1 MKRKGDETQR
11 VTGQCPLVHTTHRNH
26 ETHPQRQR
34 ETRASLGNSNRT
46 NHRAQRAL
54 HRGSFPELSPNGGG
68 GVGKETIR
76 GINAGWASR
85 SGGWEHPEGGGRSTG
100 SETPEQSLF
109 QRPWSPTARGTEA
122 PETPRGWYREQP
134 ACSYLPRETIDPAW
148 SWELGQGAGRAG
160 APTTPE
166 RWQFCAG
173 NPSWCPGRQGAGP
186 SSPIHSLGLLR
197 ALCVNERSNGFG
209 RIAGLGRG
217 GAGKQR

>member
-11 VTGQCPLVHTTHRNH
+11 VRGQRPPEHTTHRNH
-26 ETHPQRQR
+26 ETHPQGQR
-34 ETRASLGNSNRT
+34 ETKTSLGNSNGT

-54 HRGSFPELSPNGGG
+54 HRGSFPELSPNRGG
-68 GVGKETIR
+68 GVGKEIFR
-76 GINAGWASR
+76 GINSGWACR
-85 SGGWEHPEGGGRSTG
+85 SGGWEHPEGRG
-100 SETPEQSLF
+100 QSLF

-122 PETPRGWYREQP
+122 SGTPRGSYREQP
-134 ACSYLPRETIDPAW
+134 ACSHLPRETINPAW

-186 SSPIHSLGLLR
+186 SSPIHSLGDR
-197 ALCVNERSNGFG
+197 KSVV
-209 RIAGLGRG
+209 
-217 GAGKQR
+217 

>member
-85 SGGWEHPEGGGRSTG
+85 SGGWEHPEGGYDPRA
-100 SETPEQSLF
+100 
-109 QRPWSPTARGTEA
+109 QRPLNSPCSKDPGLPRPGGPRPQRPHVGGTESSRHA
-122 PETPRGWYREQP
+122 PTCLGKPLT
-134 ACSYLPRETIDPAW
+134 LP
-148 SWELGQGAGRAG
+148 GAG
-160 APTTPE
+160 
-166 RWQFCAG
+166 
-173 NPSWCPGRQGAGP
+173 SWDRVQGG
-186 SSPIHSLGLLR
+186 LGLPPL
-197 ALCVNERSNGFG
+197 LNGG
-209 RIAGLGRG
+209 SSVLGTPPGAQGGRG
-217 GAGKQR
+217 QVPPAPSIPWAY